1 MRKIIGQHFSAE
13 DFETSVNMIKENFKL
28 FLQVMKA
35 TIIGEKQILKMLHDY
50 FYLIKNYV
58 NIKKLIWFR
67 IKYNADGFEYVVFR

>member
-1 MRKIIGQHFSAE
+1 
-13 DFETSVNMIKENFKL
+13 MIKENFKL

-35 TIIGEKQILKMLHDY
+35 AIIGEKQILKMLRDY

-67 IKYNADGFEYVVFR
+67 VKYNADGFEYVVFR